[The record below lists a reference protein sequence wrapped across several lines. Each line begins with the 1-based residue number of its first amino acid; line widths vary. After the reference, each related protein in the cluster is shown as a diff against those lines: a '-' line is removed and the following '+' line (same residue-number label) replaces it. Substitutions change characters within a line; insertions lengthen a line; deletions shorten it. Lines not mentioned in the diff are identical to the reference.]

1 MKKKNIKKNIIEK
14 FLSGDKGKRFFN
26 FAYSIGAAIVIL
38 GALFKILHLPGGS
51 IMLSVG
57 MGVEVLMF
65 CLSAFEK
72 PQKEYKWEEVFPVLD
87 SKDPSDRPEFKGGGG
102 TYIVGGGS
110 PYTGELSSDGVPNIG
125 ETPSGG
131 VPYTG
136 PIPSG
141 GVTYTGPIPSG
152 GVTYTG
158 PIPSGGVPYSGT
170 VGGGDAVAP
179 VDMSSVTPPSNPEAP
194 AASSGD
200 TAILTQ
206 CVQQLTLAIQQLS
219 GDEPTATSQQQ
230 AEVLTAI
237 SEQMGEMAAATRQLT
252 EVSTSL
258 LEAITASGEKPS
270 GDDAADNSSVLENM
284 SRNISGLNAIYATQ
298 LRSATSQLS
307 SLEQVNNSL
316 AAMRDMYDQ
325 TVANSIHAKEQA
337 ARMAQQMAQLNGVY
351 ERMLSAM
358 TLNMYGHNPHPY
370 QGMPNQ
376 QHPRMDNQQQPY

>member
-102 TYIVGGGS
+102 NGGGGGTYIVGGGV
-110 PYTGELSSDGVPNIG
+110 PYTG
-125 ETPSGG
+125 ETPSGA

-136 PIPSG
+136 AIPSG
-141 GVTYTGPIPSG
+141 EQPVAAATD
-152 GVTYTG
+152 
-158 PIPSGGVPYSGT
+158 VPP
-170 VGGGDAVAP
+170 VAP
-179 VDMSSVTPPSNPEAP
+179 TAPVAGCVAATP

-219 GDEPTATSQQQ
+219 GDEPTATSKQQ

-237 SEQMGEMAAATRQLT
+237 SEQMGEMATATRQLT

-270 GDDAADNSSVLENM
+270 GDDAADNSSMLENM

-316 AAMRDMYDQ
+316 AAMREMYDQ

-376 QHPRMDNQQQPY
+376 QPPRMDNQQQPY

>member
-1 MKKKNIKKNIIEK
+1 MGKTKKGKNIIEK

-26 FAYSIGAAIVIL
+26 FAYSIGAAVVIL
-38 GALFKILHLPGGS
+38 GALFKILHLPGGN

-57 MGVEVLMF
+57 MGVEVFMF
-65 CLSAFEK
+65 CLSAFEH

-87 SKDPSDRPEFKGGGG
+87 SKNPSDRPQFTGGGGGG
-102 TYIVGGGS
+102 TYIVGGGA
-110 PYTGELSSDGVPNIG
+110 PHTGEM
-125 ETPSGG
+125 PSGG
-131 VPYTG
+131 VAA
-136 PIPSG
+136 S
-141 GVTYTGPIPSG
+141 V
-152 GVTYTG
+152 
-158 PIPSGGVPYSGT
+158 
-170 VGGGDAVAP
+170 VGGNGVAP
-179 VDMSSVTPPSNPEAP
+179 VDAPTVTPLANPGSP

-219 GDEPTATSQQQ
+219 GDEPTATSKQQ

-237 SEQMGEMAAATRQLT
+237 SDQMGEMAAATRQLT

-258 LEAITASGEKPS
+258 LEAITASAESPV
-270 GDDAADNSSVLENM
+270 GDAPDNNSMLSNM
-284 SRNISGLNAIYATQ
+284 SRNISGLNAIYETQ
-298 LRSATSQLS
+298 LHSATKQLN

-325 TVANSIHAKEQA
+325 TVSNSIHAKEQA

-358 TLNMYGHNPHPY
+358 TFNMYGHNPNPY

-376 QHPRMDNQQQPY
+376 QPPRMDNQQHPY